1 MKIVRYFFVGGA
13 AAIVDIGIFFL
24 FAKLAGYDYL
34 LIGCIGFL
42 VATAVNYVLSVKHVF
57 RSGIRYTKRKEVA
70 LVYLV
75 SMVGL
80 AINQLVLYV
89 LIDHMHSELML
100 AKLTATGVV
109 FFWNFS
115 VRYFIVFRAASS
127 KGEQAL

>member
-13 AAIVDIGIFFL
+13 AAAVDIGIFFV

-34 LIGCIGFL
+34 LVGCIGFL
-42 VATAVNYVLSVKHVF
+42 VATAVNYALSVKHVF
-57 RSGIRYTKRKEVA
+57 RSGVRYSKGREIA

-80 AINQLVLYV
+80 AINQSVLYLLV
-89 LIDHMHSELML
+89 AQLHSELML
-100 AKLTATGVV
+100 AKLVATGVV

-115 VRYFIVFRAASS
+115 VRYFIIFRTSS
-127 KGEQAL
+127 DNR

>member
-13 AAIVDIGIFFL
+13 AAAVDIGIFFV

-34 LIGCIGFL
+34 LVGCIGFL
-42 VATAVNYVLSVKHVF
+42 VATAVNYALSVKHVF
-57 RSGIRYTKRKEVA
+57 RSGVRYSKGKEIA

-80 AINQLVLYV
+80 AINQSVLYL
-89 LIDHMHSELML
+89 LIAQLHSELML
-100 AKLTATGVV
+100 AKLMATGVV

-115 VRYFIVFRAASS
+115 VRYFIIFRTSS
-127 KGEQAL
+127 NNR

>member
-13 AAIVDIGIFFL
+13 SAVVDIGIFFV

-34 LIGCIGFL
+34 LVGCIGFL
-42 VATAVNYVLSVKHVF
+42 VATAVNYALSVKHVF
-57 RSGIRYTKRKEVA
+57 RSGVRYSKGKEIA

-80 AINQLVLYV
+80 AINQSVLYLLV
-89 LIDHMHSELML
+89 AQLHRELML
-100 AKLTATGVV
+100 AKLVATGVV

-115 VRYFIVFRAASS
+115 VRYFIIFRTSS
-127 KGEQAL
+127 DNR